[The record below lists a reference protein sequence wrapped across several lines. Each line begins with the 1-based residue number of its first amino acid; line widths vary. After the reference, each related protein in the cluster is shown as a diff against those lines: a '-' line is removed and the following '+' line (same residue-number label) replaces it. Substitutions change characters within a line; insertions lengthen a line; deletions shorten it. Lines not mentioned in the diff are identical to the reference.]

1 MFLPYISITDFTD
14 PAQVAR
20 MQRVFVDAGG
30 LAAGRKLGVGVMMSH
45 KTLRG
50 LETKWAKAFP
60 PNDRIA
66 EIFEACDPDIS
77 VPVLHY
83 ADYDGVDVKASL
95 TQAIELSGPKLAYVQ
110 LDMIWPDANTL
121 AEVTYAKRHS
131 GFRGFILQV
140 GEKAMEQEGH
150 DPERVFR
157 RFMALYKSMPAAVLL
172 DRSMGR
178 GKGMD
183 AEALLKFAHA
193 WQKTY
198 PGSQTMGPELI
209 VAGGLGPS
217 TMNLLEPIVRVF
229 PDVSIDA
236 QGRLR
241 PSGDALDPIDWNMAE
256 DYLRAALELIG
267 RNPWRSFSQQGY
279 RLVNLGRA
287 AKFYVPMT
295 KIGRTFREATV
306 DDALAAFLVKEF
318 GAYSRTLLPS
328 YGFWK
333 DDRARIHY
341 DQCFC
346 YTVAFVGKH
355 RIEGLLQC
363 LGELCAAIQEECLYF
378 EAGEDAALVYP
389 AS

>member
-1 MFLPYISITDFTD
+1 
-14 PAQVAR
+14 
-20 MQRVFVDAGG
+20 
-30 LAAGRKLGVGVMMSH
+30 
-45 KTLRG
+45 
-50 LETKWAKAFP
+50 
-60 PNDRIA
+60 
-66 EIFEACDPDIS
+66 
-77 VPVLHY
+77 
-83 ADYDGVDVKASL
+83 
-95 TQAIELSGPKLAYVQ
+95 
-110 LDMIWPDANTL
+110 
-121 AEVTYAKRHS
+121 
-131 GFRGFILQV
+131 
-140 GEKAMEQEGH
+140 
-150 DPERVFR
+150 
-157 RFMALYKSMPAAVLL
+157 MATYKSLPSAVLL
-172 DRSMGR
+172 DRSMGK

-183 AEALLKFAHA
+183 AEVLLKFAHA

-241 PSGDALDPIDWNMAE
+241 PSGDALDPIDWDMAE

-279 RLVNLGRA
+279 RLVNLGRP

-295 KIGRTFREATV
+295 KIGQTFREATV

-355 RIEGLLQC
+355 RIEGLLRC
-363 LGELCAAIQEECLYF
+363 LGELCSAIQEECLYF

-389 AS
+389 VS